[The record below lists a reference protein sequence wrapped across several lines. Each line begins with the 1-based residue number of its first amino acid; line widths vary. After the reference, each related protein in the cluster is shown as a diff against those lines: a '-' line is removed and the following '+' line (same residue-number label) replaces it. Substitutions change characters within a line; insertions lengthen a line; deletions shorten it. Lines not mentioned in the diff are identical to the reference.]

1 MVKVRISD
9 AYISFYDGEGTQSY
23 AQSYARFAPYSW
35 TARAAWK
42 DYARSAR
49 IWKREV

>member
-9 AYISFYDGEGTQSY
+9 SYISFYDGEGTR
-23 AQSYARFAPYSW
+23 SYARFAPYSW
-35 TARAAWK
+35 TARTAWK